1 MKQSLFIILLFVASK
16 NAFSQSASKLFYF
29 DEVSMFITVPSTFE
43 NVGYQESDKLK
54 EKGIKTIESANDVE
68 VDMSGL
74 KDLLSI
80 RKGQFNYMNITITS
94 GEFIDSTEW
103 LFQQKLVKDM
113 VYKSFVEM
121 ATEEKLD
128 SSSRMDIVGEK
139 EFDHFTVAIE
149 IMPGKKM
156 HFVLLSRFM
165 KGYDLGICYVY
176 LDEAIGVEFKEMVKG
191 VRFKE

>member
-1 MKQSLFIILLFVASK
+1 MKQTLLIIVLFLASK
-16 NAFSQSASKLFYF
+16 ITLAQSDSTLFYF

-54 EKGIKTIESANDVE
+54 EKGVKTIEDANDIK

-103 LFQQKLVKDM
+103 IIQQKSVKDI
-113 VYKSFVEM
+113 VHKSFVELT
-121 ATEEKLD
+121 TEDKVD
-128 SSSRMDIVGEK
+128 SSSRMDLFGELV
-139 EFDHFTVAIE
+139 FDHFTIDIE

-165 KGYDLGICYVY
+165 KGYELGICYVY
-176 LDEAIGVEFKEMVKG
+176 LDESIGTEFKRMVKG
-191 VRFKE
+191 IRFKE